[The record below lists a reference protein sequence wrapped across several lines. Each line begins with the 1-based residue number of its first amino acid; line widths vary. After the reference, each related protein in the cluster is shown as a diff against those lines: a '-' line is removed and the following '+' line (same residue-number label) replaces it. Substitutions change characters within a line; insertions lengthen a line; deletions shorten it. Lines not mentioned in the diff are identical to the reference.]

1 MRSTSQA
8 QRQPDRKSRSCR
20 RALFGFVSRTDDP
33 PQLDGPCVEHLALP
47 RYPCFKGKAIG
58 LVTTGQSFPFSS
70 LLDWWSRQSA
80 MSPPGSRRYSLIVAA
95 ALGSIALMLGGIVS
109 FGSNVS
115 TLRQTEAAI
124 GKAEALRSELIGGI
138 DLRIVRD
145 APVKLM

>member
-1 MRSTSQA
+1 MTEDDPTDEISDIEARIEA
-8 QRQPDRKSRSCR
+8 LAEVAERCRKFILASK
-20 RALFGFVSRTDDP
+20 AAIAGGVALLLVALLGLFG
-33 PQLDGPCVEHLALP
+33 A
-47 RYPCFKGKAIG
+47 
-58 LVTTGQSFPFSS
+58 GQS
-70 LLDWWSRQSA
+70 
-80 MSPPGSRRYSLIVAA
+80 A

-124 GKAEALRSELIGGI
+124 STAEALRSDLIGGI

>member
-1 MRSTSQA
+1 MTEDDPTDEIADIEARIDA
-8 QRQPDRKSRSCR
+8 LAEAAERCRKFILASK
-20 RALFGFVSRTDDP
+20 AAIAGGVALLLVALLGLFG
-33 PQLDGPCVEHLALP
+33 A
-47 RYPCFKGKAIG
+47 
-58 LVTTGQSFPFSS
+58 GQS
-70 LLDWWSRQSA
+70 
-80 MSPPGSRRYSLIVAA
+80 A

-124 GKAEALRSELIGGI
+124 STAEALRSDLIGGI